1 MSDLTVKHF
10 PALSFR
16 QGPDRRL
23 YAFAATGDE
32 LSSFLTVTR
41 IHREDQNY
49 QLAGYQRPEVVSHIT
64 KIRDYLLS
72 NGSILP
78 NALVVA
84 LNDNVCFQPI
94 SNGGNEEVQVGYL
107 EVPIGENNDQRAGWV
122 VDGQQRLTALQD
134 AQRPDFQVCVVG
146 FIASSTREQRE
157 QFILVNSTK
166 SLPRSLIY
174 ELLPATECRLPS
186 FLERRKFP
194 AELVAHLNYDE
205 SSPFHERIR
214 MQTHKGGIIK
224 DTSVLKMIE
233 HSLSDGVLHQFR
245 RPETGDYD
253 AEPMLEV
260 LHTFWNAV
268 AEVFPTAWSLPPRQ
282 SRLTHGAGIVSMGF
296 LMDTIADVHSEEVP
310 TKEEFASHL
319 EPLIPVCQWTE
330 GYWEFGPENRRQWNE
345 LQNKSN
351 DINLLADYLLT
362 HYQRLVQ
369 NQTVTSEM

>member
-1 MSDLTVKHF
+1 MPYPTVKHL

-16 QGPDRRL
+16 QGPNRRL
-23 YAFAATGDE
+23 FAFAATGDE

-41 IHREDQNY
+41 IHREGQDY

-72 NGSILP
+72 NDSILP

-84 LNDNVCFQPI
+84 LNDNVHFKAI
-94 SNGGNEEVQVGYL
+94 SNGADKEAQVGHL
-107 EVPIGENNDQRAGWV
+107 RIPVGEGEKRAGWI
-122 VDGQQRLTALQD
+122 VDGQQRLAALQD

-146 FIASSTREQRE
+146 FIASSIREQRE

-194 AELVAHLNYDE
+194 AELVARLNYHE

-245 RPETGDYD
+245 QPDTGEHNADG
-253 AEPMLEV
+253 MLEV
-260 LHTFWNAV
+260 LYTFWKAV
-268 AEVFPTAWSLPPRQ
+268 AEVFPTAWSLPPRR

-296 LMDTIADVHSEEVP
+296 LMDTIADVHSEEIP
-310 TKEEFASHL
+310 TQEEFVSHL

-351 DINLLADYLLT
+351 DINLLANYLLVQ
-362 HYQRLVQ
+362 YRQLVLDGPS
-369 NQTVTSEM
+369 V

>member
-1 MSDLTVKHF
+1 MSNTAVKHF

-16 QGPDRRL
+16 QGSDRRL
-23 YAFAATGDE
+23 FAFAANGDE
-32 LSSFLTVTR
+32 LSSFLTVSR
-41 IHREDQNY
+41 VHREGQDY
-49 QLAGYQRPEVVSHIT
+49 QLAGYQRPEAVSHIS

-84 LNDNVCFQPI
+84 LNEDVQFQPI
-94 SNGGNEEVQVGYL
+94 GNSADEKVQLGRLCIPVGGD
-107 EVPIGENNDQRAGWV
+107 ISDQAGWV
-122 VDGQQRLTALQD
+122 VDGQQRLAALQD
-134 AQRPDFQVCVVG
+134 AQRSDFQVCVVG
-146 FIASSTREQRE
+146 FIASSVREQRE

-174 ELLPATECRLPS
+174 ELLPATECRLPP

-194 AELVAHLNYDE
+194 AELVTYLNYDE

-214 MQTHKGGIIK
+214 MQTQKGGIIK

-245 RPETGDYD
+245 RPETGEHD
-253 AEPMLEV
+253 ADAMLEV
-260 LHTFWNAV
+260 LHTFWRAV
-268 AEVFPTAWSLPPRQ
+268 AEVFPTAWSLPPRR

-296 LMDTIADVHSEEVP
+296 LMDTIAEVHSDEIP
-310 TKEEFASHL
+310 TQEEFVSHL

-330 GYWEFGPENRRQWNE
+330 GYWEFGPEDRRQWNE

-362 HYQRLVQ
+362 HYQRLVR
-369 NQTVTSEM
+369 N